1 MFLVLEID
9 IGDHLLPSD
18 GRGHPLHVFVMV
30 FHERGHGEIETLN
43 SVILVFKAIYLTF
56 FLLIKVD
63 LVFLI
68 ESILGRLVIL

>member
-9 IGDHLLPSD
+9 IGDHFLPSD
-18 GRGHPLHVFVMV
+18 RRGHPLHVSIMV
-30 FHERGHGEIETLN
+30 FHERGHGEIEAHN
-43 SVILVFKAIYLTF
+43 SVVLVFKAIYLIC